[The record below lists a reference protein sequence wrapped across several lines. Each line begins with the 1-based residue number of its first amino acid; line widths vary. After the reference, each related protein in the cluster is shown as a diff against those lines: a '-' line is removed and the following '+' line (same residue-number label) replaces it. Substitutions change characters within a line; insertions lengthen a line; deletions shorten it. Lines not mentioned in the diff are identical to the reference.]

1 MNLQQMFLSKF
12 PKACIFFRGFIN
24 PIVWVV
30 NTYLFNDQVE
40 RNLGIAIV
48 LYWDFVLLFPKQR
61 VHTKGFLR

>member
-1 MNLQQMFLSKF
+1 M
-12 PKACIFFRGFIN
+12 FFRGFIN

-48 LYWDFVLLFPKQR
+48 LYWDFVLLFPQAAFSPSS
-61 VHTKGFLR
+61 VSTLRGSYGKS